1 MILAATDTDFGSHA
15 FWLASRASGVVA
27 VAMLTFT
34 VIVGLTIG
42 GRLPFGF
49 KARDLTRIHEFCSL
63 AAIVAIVAHAALL
76 LGDQWLEPTVTQL
89 VVPFQ
94 LDYESF
100 YTGVGII
107 AGWIAVLLGLSYY
120 IRDQIGLKRWKT
132 LHRFTIVA
140 YAMSV
145 VHVLGAGT
153 DASEAWLM
161 WPLLASTGVVAVLFA
176 MRMRSARGG
185 TSPQAPGGQSS
196 RPSSS
201 PRPKTP
207 VQPTPAHPAHR

>member
-1 MILAATDTDFGSHA
+1 MIVAATDTDFGSHA

-34 VIVGLTIG
+34 VIVGLSIG
-42 GRLPFGF
+42 GRLPFGI

-63 AAIVAIVAHAALL
+63 AAIVAIVAHGALL
-76 LGDQWLEPTVTQL
+76 IGDPWLAPTVTQL

-94 LDYESF
+94 LEYETI
-100 YTGVGII
+100 YTGLGIV
-107 AGWIAVLLGLSYY
+107 AGWITVLLGLSYY

-132 LHRFTIVA
+132 IHRFTIVG

-145 VHVLGAGT
+145 VHVLGSGT

-161 WPLLASTGVVAVLFA
+161 WPLLISTGVVAVLFA
-176 MRMRSARGG
+176 IRMRGAKGG
-185 TSPQAPGGQSS
+185 TSPQRPDGQSL

-201 PRPKTP
+201 HHPRPP
-207 VQPTPAHPAHR
+207 AQPTPAHPVHR

>member
-1 MILAATDTDFGSHA
+1 MIVAATDTDFGSHA

-34 VIVGLTIG
+34 VIVGLSIG

-63 AAIVAIVAHAALL
+63 AAIVAIVAHGALL
-76 LGDQWLEPTVTQL
+76 IGDPWLAPTVTEL

-94 LDYESF
+94 LEYETI
-100 YTGVGII
+100 YTAVGIT
-107 AGWIAVLLGLSYY
+107 AAWITVLLGLSYY
-120 IRDQIGLKRWKT
+120 VRDLIGLKRWKT
-132 LHRFTIVA
+132 MHRFTIVA
-140 YAMSV
+140 YTMSV

-161 WPLLASTGVVAVLFA
+161 WPLLASSGVVAVLFA
-176 MRMRSARGG
+176 LRMRSARGG
-185 TSPQAPGGQSS
+185 TNPQAPGGRSS

-201 PRPKTP
+201 RRPTKP
-207 VQPTPAHPAHR
+207 VQPSPAHPVHR